1 MARVIV
7 FAADLDETIA
17 RTRPRRAGLRW
28 GMVGDAETL
37 LAIGLRET
45 QLRGCFDRG
54 NRLVVAE
61 QDGRIVGYNIYLTA
75 SPLRQHT
82 WLLINLQ
89 TGRDYLSMGGFVVP
103 EKRGQRLLG
112 DMKGFAARYFLA
124 EGYRRNISVVHSDN
138 RASLRS
144 HSAVG
149 AIPLTTLRHARI
161 GKLRLVA
168 QDGGIPRVMWGNKQP
183 FVVTV

>member
-7 FAADLDETIA
+7 FSADLEEAIA
-17 RTRPRRAGLRW
+17 RTRPRRPGLRW
-28 GMVGDAETL
+28 GKPDDGRAL
-37 LAIGLRET
+37 LAIGLGEAR
-45 QLRGCFDRG
+45 LRGHLDRG
-54 NRLVVAE
+54 DQIVVAE
-61 QDGRIVGYNIYLTA
+61 EDGRIVGYNIYLTA
-75 SPLRQHT
+75 SPVRQHT

-89 TGRDYLSMGGFVVP
+89 IGHDYLSMGGFVVP
-103 EKRGQRLLG
+103 GKRGQRLLG
-112 DMKGFAARYFLA
+112 DIKGFAARHFLA

-144 HSAVG
+144 HSALG

-168 QDGGIPRVMWGNKQP
+168 QDGGRPRVMWGSKEP
-183 FVVTV
+183 FVVAV